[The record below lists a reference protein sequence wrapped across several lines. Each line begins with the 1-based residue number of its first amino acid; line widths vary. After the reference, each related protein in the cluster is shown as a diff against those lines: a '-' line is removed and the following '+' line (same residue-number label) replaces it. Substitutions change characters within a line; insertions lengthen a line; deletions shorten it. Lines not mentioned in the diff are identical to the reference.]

1 MARTFRA
8 GDVVKHGPSGE
19 TWTLATDEENGEVQW
34 CGWPEGWA
42 KAADCTLVEE
52 ATDAGRRKMLEDWGS
67 KPHRRDDGSA
77 DSRHVTARQQLEELN
92 KAYIG
97 AGI

>member
-19 TWTLATDEENGEVQW
+19 TWTLATDEENGDVQW
-34 CGWPEGWA
+34 MGWPEGWA
-42 KAADCTLVEE
+42 KAKDCTLVEA
-52 ATDAGRRKMLEDWGS
+52 ATDEARRKVLEEVGGR
-67 KPHRRDDGSA
+67 PHYTDSGRL
-77 DSRHVTARQQLEELN
+77 DSRHVTARRQLEDLN
-92 KAYIG
+92 QAYIG